1 MTDEIK
7 QAAEVATAA
16 AEDKFLAG
24 VFPASKNEAPEVRS
38 DPVAESASI
47 ESEQP
52 TESDADFERAS
63 TVLTLDGVPSA
74 IMAKLDRAEV
84 LEWASK
90 AKERQA
96 KTAQELQ
103 ARAERI
109 KQLESVKPTA
119 EKEAPKSPTASVE
132 PDEIAAIRE
141 RFGDELAAPLV
152 KMLEKQRA
160 AASEK
165 EQAFEGRLGILS
177 SLIEKQLVT
186 SAKASL
192 REMFPQVDDPARWT
206 EVEKE
211 LTHHIAKHR
220 DAGKDADQAYSDAA
234 RDAARVV
241 FFDEARAAEAGRT
254 LAGYRKRLAS
264 QPTPPTGKPAATK
277 AMSPSE
283 REDALLAAIFGG
295 DKEAKERLTRAV

>member
-7 QAAEVATAA
+7 QAAEVATTA

-24 VFPASKNEAPEVRS
+24 VFPPAKNTVPEVRS
-38 DPVAESASI
+38 DPVAESGST
-47 ESEQP
+47 ESEQV
-52 TESDADFERAS
+52 TESDADLERAS
-63 TVLTLDGVPSA
+63 TVLALDGVSPA
-74 IMAKLDRAEV
+74 IMARLDRAEV

-152 KMLEKQRA
+152 KMLEKQRSA
-160 AASEK
+160 ATEREREIES
-165 EQAFEGRLGILS
+165 RLGLLS
-177 SLIEKQLVT
+177 SLVEKQLVT

-192 REMFPQVDDPARWT
+192 REMFPLVDDPTRWP

-211 LTHHIAKHR
+211 LAHHVAKHR
-220 DAGKDADQAYSDAA
+220 DAGKDAEQAYFDAA

-277 AMSPSE
+277 AMSASE
-283 REDALLAAIFGG
+283 REDALLTAIFSG